1 MKVVDNRLLEQ
12 TVIKI
17 KQQTLITTK
26 TLKQSIKKYI
36 TKSRGPM
43 KVIDNR
49 TTRNDNKKIKKQT
62 LFTTKTLI

>member
-26 TLKQSIKKYI
+26 ILKQSIKKI
-36 TKSRGPM
+36 
-43 KVIDNR
+43 
-49 TTRNDNKKIKKQT
+49 
-62 LFTTKTLI
+62 